1 MCQRFLHTA
10 DEQSNDI
17 PKSEHAT
24 KNTKLFPPGTQLM
37 PHAKKFLTFLFLGLF
52 LHFVIY
58 FKHTYPAILII
69 TQNSSK
75 TTWNLQYFLSTILFL
90 EIKSVLLLSEPNFLS
105 FILEKNNWLSYTF
118 RKFTQP
124 SAQLWW
130 TSIYLSGALS
140 EVSLLLPLICS
151 EFRNCCTISI
161 NDHSATFTK
170 RRKMK
175 YAPNPCKNVG
185 IGYRTLGTNT
195 GYGDFVSFLVW
206 FPGNLYLPNRG
217 VSYSTISWMTKKQ
230 LQFRCFAPKFT
241 SGCEYLLKNTPKYM
255 HQYESEFRWS
265 ILIQVIN
272 MS

>member
-24 KNTKLFPPGTQLM
+24 KNTKLFPSGTQLM

-105 FILEKNNWLSYTF
+105 SILEKNNWLSYTF

-140 EVSLLLPLICS
+140 EVSLLLQLICS

-175 YAPNPCKNVG
+175 YAPNPGKNVG
-185 IGYRTLGTNT
+185 IGYRTLATNMVISCH
-195 GYGDFVSFLVW
+195 FW
-206 FPGNLYLPNRG
+206 FDP
-217 VSYSTISWMTKKQ
+217 W
-230 LQFRCFAPKFT
+230 KFIFT
-241 SGCEYLLKNTPKYM
+241 
-255 HQYESEFRWS
+255 
-265 ILIQVIN
+265 
-272 MS
+272 